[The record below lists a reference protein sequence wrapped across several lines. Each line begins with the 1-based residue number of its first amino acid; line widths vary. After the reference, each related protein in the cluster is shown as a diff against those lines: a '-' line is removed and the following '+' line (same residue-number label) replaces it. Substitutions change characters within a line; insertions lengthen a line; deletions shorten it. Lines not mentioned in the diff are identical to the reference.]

1 MDKKRTIAEIERSM
15 ADIEQAI
22 YARYKRGA
30 ASPDEVKNLLERYPE
45 LKDLKT
51 LQNKESKVKQTKQ
64 TKANNEKKPPQKAA
78 KKPSPA
84 PAAES
89 QKAPKAPK
97 KPDIG
102 QSAGGENS
110 ESEPSLFDDIPPQA
124 APVKRSRGHQSPWPE
139 GTELQRINV
148 FLPVETARIVKAA
161 AVMRGQDLGVVLDE
175 LIRENIKIG
184 YMLR

>member
-1 MDKKRTIAEIERSM
+1 MPDL
-15 ADIEQAI
+15 EQEI

-30 ASPDEVKNLLERYPE
+30 ASEDEAKNLLARYPE

-51 LQNKESKVKQTKQ
+51 LQNKESKAKQ
-64 TKANNEKKPPQKAA
+64 TKANNEKKTPQKAA

-84 PAAES
+84 QDAKVE
-89 QKAPKAPK
+89 KATKAPK

-102 QSAGGENS
+102 QSAGGELN

-124 APVKRSRGHQSPWPE
+124 APVKRSRGHQSPWPA
-139 GTELQRINV
+139 GVELQRINV

>member
-15 ADIEQAI
+15 ADIEQEI

-30 ASPDEVKNLLERYPE
+30 ASAAEVENLLKRYPE

-51 LQNKESKVKQTKQ
+51 LQNKESKVKQAKQ
-64 TKANNEKKPPQKAA
+64 TKTNNEKKTPQKVE
-78 KKPSPA
+78 KKPSSA

-97 KPDIG
+97 NPAVG
-102 QSAGGENS
+102 QSTGGED
-110 ESEPSLFDDIPPQA
+110 SEPEPTLFDDIPPQA
-124 APVKRSRGHQSPWPE
+124 PPVKRSRGHQSPWPA
-139 GTELQRINV
+139 GVELQRINV

-175 LIRENIKIG
+175 LIRDNIKIG

>member
-51 LQNKESKVKQTKQ
+51 LQNKESKVKQAKQ
-64 TKANNEKKPPQKAA
+64 TKTNNEKKTPQKVE

-84 PAAES
+84 PAAKVE
-89 QKAPKAPK
+89 KAPKAPK
-97 KPDIG
+97 NPAVG
-102 QSAGGENS
+102 QGAGVEDS

-124 APVKRSRGHQSPWPE
+124 APIKRPRGHQSPWAA
-139 GTELQRINV
+139 GVELQRINV
-148 FLPVETARIVKAA
+148 FLPVETARRVKAA
-161 AVMRGQDLGVVLDE
+161 AVLRGVDLGVLLDE
-175 LIRENIKIG
+175 LIRKNISF
-184 YMLR
+184 

>member
-51 LQNKESKVKQTKQ
+51 LQNKESKVKQAKQ
-64 TKANNEKKPPQKAA
+64 TKTNNEKKTPQKVEKKTSSAPVA
-78 KKPSPA
+78 KV
-84 PAAES
+84 E
-89 QKAPKAPK
+89 KAPKAPK

-102 QSAGGENS
+102 QGAGGEN
-110 ESEPSLFDDIPPQA
+110 EDQEPTLFDDIPPQA
-124 APVKRSRGHQSPWPE
+124 APVKRSRGHQSPWAA
-139 GTELQRINV
+139 GVELQRINIMI
-148 FLPVETARIVKAA
+148 PVESARRVKAA
-161 AVMRGQDLGVVLDE
+161 AVLRGVDLGVLIDE
-175 LIRENIKIG
+175 LIKQNISF
-184 YMLR
+184 

>member
-1 MDKKRTIAEIERSM
+1 MDKKRTIAEIEKSM
-15 ADIEQAI
+15 PDLEQEI

-30 ASPDEVKNLLERYPE
+30 ASEAETKNLLARYPE

-51 LQNKESKVKQTKQ
+51 LQNKENKLKQTKQ
-64 TKANNEKKPPQKAA
+64 TKTNNEKKTPQKVE

-84 PAAES
+84 QAAKVE
-89 QKAPKAPK
+89 KAPKAPK

-102 QSAGGENS
+102 QSAGGEV
-110 ESEPSLFDDIPPQA
+110 EDQEPTLFDDIEPQA
-124 APVKRSRGHQSPWPE
+124 APVKRSRGHQSPWPA
-139 GTELQRINV
+139 GVELQRINV

-175 LIRENIKIG
+175 LIRDNIKIG